1 MGYSA
6 IVTSMILLK
15 MDPECIA
22 ILPFERD
29 TPRAID
35 VDTITFGY
43 PLQTV
48 KVEPRYIQ
56 VCQ

>member
-1 MGYSA
+1 
-6 IVTSMILLK
+6 MILLK
-15 MDPECIA
+15 IDPEGIT

-29 TPRAID
+29 TPRAVD
-35 VDTITFGY
+35 VNTITFGY

-48 KVEPRYIQ
+48 KVKPRYIQ

>member
-1 MGYSA
+1 MGYST

-15 MDPECIA
+15 IDPECIA

-35 VDTITFGY
+35 VNTITFGY

-48 KVEPRYIQ
+48 KVEPRYI
-56 VCQ
+56 

>member
-1 MGYSA
+1 MGYST

-15 MDPECIA
+15 IDPECIA

-35 VDTITFGY
+35 VNTITLY

-48 KVEPRYIQ
+48 KVEPRYI
-56 VCQ
+56 